1 MGNKSSKP
9 STATYSQVPTVE
21 IELENSQVPT
31 VETEK
36 DKKQISLKRM
46 QSSLNEI
53 NAQIASMQNSTYLTD
68 EQKEAMTTQ
77 KAVVEKAIGLLQDQ
91 SVTFDAYKAKM
102 GIKGGSKKK
111 SKSRAKKSSANKSR
125 AKKSRAKKSRAK
137 KSSAKKSRAK
147 KSRAKKNRS

>member
-36 DKKQISLKRM
+36 DQKEISLKRM
-46 QSSLNEI
+46 QSDLKNI
-53 NAQIASMQNSTYLTD
+53 NAQIAQIASIQNSPDLSEKQKEAMFSK

-91 SVTFDAYKAKM
+91 SVTFNEYKTRM
-102 GIKGGSKKK
+102 GIEGGSKKK
-111 SKSRAKKSSANKSR
+111 SKSGT
-125 AKKSRAKKSRAK
+125 K

-147 KSRAKKNRS
+147 KSRAKNSKSRAKKHRS

>member
-9 STATYSQVPTVE
+9 STATYSQVP
-21 IELENSQVPT
+21 PT

-36 DKKQISLKRM
+36 DQKEISLKRM
-46 QSSLNEI
+46 QSALIEI
-53 NAQIASMQNSTYLTD
+53 NAKIAQIASIQNSPDLSEEQKEAMFSK

-102 GIKGGSKKK
+102 GIKGGSKKSRAKK
-111 SKSRAKKSSANKSR
+111 SKSRAKKSKSR

-137 KSSAKKSRAK
+137 KSRAK
-147 KSRAKKNRS
+147 KHRS